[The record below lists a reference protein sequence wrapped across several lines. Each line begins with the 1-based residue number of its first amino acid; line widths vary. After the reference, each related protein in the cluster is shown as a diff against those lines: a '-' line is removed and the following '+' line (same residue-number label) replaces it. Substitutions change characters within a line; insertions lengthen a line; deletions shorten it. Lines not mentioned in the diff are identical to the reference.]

1 MNHKHYWLAAL
12 CLIGV
17 LAVSGCATPRPAP
30 QSPPAPASSPT
41 VEPDVT
47 ILAFGDSLT
56 EGFGVATDE
65 AYPAQLERK
74 LQQDGYRVRVING
87 GISGE
92 TSTSALARLDWMLN
106 AQPDIV
112 IVETGANDAL
122 RGVDLALTRENIDE
136 IVQRISDSGAVV
148 IVAGLQIVQNLGDEY
163 TTDFGEI
170 FPFVAEKHASILIPF
185 VLEGVAANPEL
196 NQDDF
201 IHPTREG
208 YAVMVDHIYPYVLRA
223 IQMAQAK

>member
-1 MNHKHYWLAAL
+1 MNRIHYLSAVL
-12 CLIGV
+12 FLIGV
-17 LAVSGCATPRPAP
+17 LAVGGCTTPVTAP
-30 QSPPAPASSPT
+30 ESPPAPAGSPT
-41 VEPDVT
+41 AEPEIT

-56 EGFGVATDE
+56 EGFGVATVE
-65 AYPAQLERK
+65 AYPAQLESK
-74 LQQDGYRVRVING
+74 LQQDGYSVRVING

-148 IVAGLQIVQNLGDEY
+148 IVAGLQIVQNLGEEY
-163 TTDFGEI
+163 TTDFAEI
-170 FPFVAEKHASILIPF
+170 YPFVAEKHASILIPF
-185 VLEGVAANPEL
+185 VLEGVAANPDL

-201 IHPTREG
+201 IHPTGDG
-208 YAVMVDHIYPYVLRA
+208 YTVMVDHIYPFVLQA
-223 IQMAQAK
+223 IQSAQAR